1 MEEAM
6 FEKLYQNQDV
16 INRHRRA
23 PYSIEREWY
32 LACCEQEGYAQA
44 TLIVMANELLWS
56 AQKIN
61 IDFGVKISIEH
72 IKRAANDWNDR
83 ERCCRHSLNT
93 RWTSDRFIRTTKQWL
108 RFLGLFEESE
118 TQPVPFYELVNDFT
132 VWMDRE
138 RGLAPSTINVWSRY
152 IKQFLD
158 WYQEQGQSF
167 EAIDITD
174 VDSYLAL
181 GGKKGWCRVT
191 VANRAT
197 SLRAFFRYAETRGW
211 CRPSI
216 AKGIMAPCIYS
227 QEGLPLGPSWNN
239 VQRLIASMDTQQP
252 SDIRN
257 RAIVMLFAVY
267 GMRAS
272 EVSKLRL
279 DDIDWQ
285 HDRILVPR
293 VKRRRPQNYPLE
305 PAVGNAI
312 VRYLTEV
319 RQTCAYREIF
329 LTLFPPFRSISRG
342 GLYSLTRRSMAKLG
356 IEPPHRGPHSLRH
369 ACASRLISEGL
380 TIKEIGDHLG
390 HRSTSATRI
399 YAKVDIAGL
408 REVATFDLGG
418 LI

>member
-1 MEEAM
+1 M

-16 INRHRRA
+16 INRHKSA
-23 PYSIEREWY
+23 PYSVEREWY

-44 TLIVMANELLWS
+44 TLIMIANELLWS

-61 IDFGVKISIEH
+61 IDLGAKIPIEH
-72 IKRAANDWNDR
+72 IQRAANDWSDR
-83 ERCCRHSLNT
+83 ERCCHHSLNT

-108 RFLGLFEESE
+108 RFLGLFEEPV
-118 TQPVPFYELVNDFT
+118 TQPVPFSELVNDFT
-132 VWMDRE
+132 GWMTRE

-152 IKQFLD
+152 IKQFLG
-158 WYQEQGQSF
+158 WYKEQGRSIG
-167 EAIDITD
+167 AIDIAD
-174 VDSYLAL
+174 VDTYLAL
-181 GGKKGWCRVT
+181 GGKNGWCRVT
-191 VANRAT
+191 VANRAV

-216 AKGIMAPCIYS
+216 ADGIMAPCIYS
-227 QEGLPLGPSWNN
+227 QERLPLGPSWND
-239 VQRLIASMDTQQP
+239 VQRLITSLDTGDR
-252 SDIRN
+252 SAIRN
-257 RAIVMLFAVY
+257 RAIMMLFAVY
-267 GMRAS
+267 AMRVS

-279 DDIDWQ
+279 EDIDWQ

-293 VKRRRPQNYPLE
+293 VKRKRPQNYPLE
-305 PAVGNAI
+305 ATVGNAV

-319 RQTCAYREIF
+319 RQPCAYREIF
-329 LTLFPPFRSISRG
+329 LTLTPPFRPISRG

-356 IEPPHRGPHSLRH
+356 IHPPHRGPHSLRH